1 MTAVAT
7 PEASTATHETVV
19 QRLVF
24 PVHDDGATMPLYV
37 ECTEGAPRLAE
48 LVRDRRSI
56 LVPPGER
63 LSFASYFNAFPASYW
78 RRWTIVSS
86 VELRVQVNGHA
97 TVTVYRSN
105 ARGHQQRVA
114 SEQAGNRFGYLCF
127 ELPLA
132 PFGDGGWY
140 WFEVSG
146 GHEPATLDWAEWVV
160 ETDRPAAGRVT
171 LAITT
176 FNRPDDCVGLLGSLI
191 AEPETMDRIDRV
203 VVVDQGNKNV
213 ADHPEYARLAA
224 KADDKIDIIRQ
235 PNLGGSGGFARGM
248 YEGTYKGDSGYVL
261 LLDDDVRVEPEG
273 ILRGLAFQ
281 DLVRQDM
288 IVGGHMLNMFL
299 PSMLHSFGE
308 KVNRYKFM
316 WGPAS
321 HVEEAHDFAED
332 TLRETEWMHRRIDV
346 DYNGWWMC
354 MIPTK
359 VVRNL
364 GLALPVFIKWDDAEF
379 GLRAQDAGI
388 PTVSLPGMAVWH
400 VPWTDKDDTTDWQA
414 YYHARNRVLM
424 ALLHSPYARG
434 GELLRHSMMV
444 QVKHILA
451 MEYSAAELR
460 LWALEDILTGPEH
473 LHRDLGSKL
482 GEVRA
487 YRSEQDDA
495 KVVTDPMG
503 FPRVKRLKPPKKG
516 KEPTAPRGPVGRVL
530 TAASGTVRQLTP
542 ERPSSRTNPEAA
554 VQAQDARWWLLSQF
568 DSAVVSTADGNGA
581 AWYKRDRQRA
591 SRIMQR
597 SVALHRQ
604 LLTHWNEL
612 ASTYRTEVVDLTGP
626 DAWRETWGLDA
637 RE

>member
-114 SEQAGNRFGYLCF
+114 SEQAGTRFGYLSF

-146 GHEPATLDWAEWVV
+146 GHEPSTLDWAEWVV

-316 WGPAS
+316 WGPAA

-332 TLRETEWMHRRIDV
+332 TLRESEWMHRRIDV

-359 VVRNL
+359 VVRKL

-424 ALLHSPYARG
+424 ALVHSPYARG

-530 TAASGTVRQLTP
+530 TAASGAVRQLTP

-554 VQAQDARWWLLSQF
+554 VQAQDARWWMLSQF
-568 DSAVVSTADGNGA
+568 DSAVVSTADGAGA

-591 SRIMQR
+591 GDIMRR
-597 SVALHRQ
+597 SIAVHEQ
-604 LLTHWNEL
+604 LLTKWNGL
-612 ASTYRTEVVDLTGP
+612 ATQYRAAVPEVTSP
-626 DAWRETWGLDA
+626 QAWFATWGID
-637 RE
+637 EGD

>member
-7 PEASTATHETVV
+7 PEASTATYETVV
-19 QRLVF
+19 QRLIF
-24 PVHDDGATMPLYV
+24 PVNDDGARMPLYV

-48 LVRDRRSI
+48 LVRDRRGI

-105 ARGHQQRVA
+105 ARGHQQRVV
-114 SEQAGNRFGYLCF
+114 SEQAGNRFGHLSF

-176 FNRPDDCVGLLGSLI
+176 FNRPDDCVGLLASLV

-203 VVVDQGNKNV
+203 VVVDQGTKNV
-213 ADHPEYARLAA
+213 ADHPEYARLEAR
-224 KADDKIDIIRQ
+224 ADDKIDIIRQ

-248 YEGTYKGDSGYVL
+248 YEAAYHGDSGYVL

-288 IVGGHMLNMFL
+288 IVGGHMLNMFQ
-299 PSMLHSFGE
+299 PSMLHTFGE

-316 WGPAS
+316 WGPAA

-359 VVRNL
+359 VVRTL

-424 ALLHSPYARG
+424 ALVHSPYARG

-487 YRSEQDDA
+487 FRSEQDDA

-530 TAASGTVRQLTP
+530 TAASGAVRQLTP
-542 ERPSSRTNPEAA
+542 ERPSSRRNPEAA
-554 VQAQDARWWLLSQF
+554 VQAQDARWWMLSQF
-568 DSAVVSTADGNGA
+568 DSAVVSTADGTGA

-591 SRIMQR
+591 SEIMRR
-597 SVALHRQ
+597 SMVVHEQ
-604 LLTHWNEL
+604 LLTRWNTL
-612 ASTYRTEVVDLTGP
+612 ATQYRAAVPEVTSP
-626 DAWRETWGLDA
+626 HAWFATWGIDGGD
-637 RE
+637 

>member
-7 PEASTATHETVV
+7 PEASTATYGTVV

-37 ECTEGAPRLAE
+37 ECTEGAARLAE
-48 LVRDRRSI
+48 LVRDRRGI

-114 SEQAGNRFGYLCF
+114 SEQAGNRFGYLSF

-160 ETDRPAAGRVT
+160 ETDRPAVGRVT

-273 ILRGLAFQ
+273 ILRCLAFQ

-359 VVRNL
+359 VVRKL

-604 LLTHWNEL
+604 LLTQWNEL

>member
-1 MTAVAT
+1 M
-7 PEASTATHETVV
+7 
-19 QRLVF
+19 
-24 PVHDDGATMPLYV
+24 
-37 ECTEGAPRLAE
+37 
-48 LVRDRRSI
+48 
-56 LVPPGER
+56 
-63 LSFASYFNAFPASYW
+63 
-78 RRWTIVSS
+78 SS

-105 ARGHQQRVA
+105 ARGNQQRVA
-114 SEQAGNRFGYLCF
+114 SEQSGNRFGYLSF
-127 ELPLA
+127 DLPLG

-146 GHEPATLDWAEWVV
+146 GHEPATLDWAEWAVD
-160 ETDRPAAGRVT
+160 TDRLAAGRAT

-176 FNRPDDCVGLLGSLI
+176 FNRPDDCVGLLASLV

-203 VVVDQGNKNV
+203 VVVDQGTKNV
-213 ADHPEYARLAA
+213 VDHPEFGRLAA
-224 KADDKIDIIRQ
+224 QAGDKIDIIRQ

-248 YEGTYKGDSGYVL
+248 YEGAYKGDSGYVL

-299 PSMLHSFGE
+299 PSMLHTFGE

-316 WGPAS
+316 WGPAA

-359 VVRNL
+359 VVRAL

-460 LWALEDILTGPEH
+460 LWALDDILSGPEH

-482 GEVRA
+482 GEVRV

-503 FPRVKRLKPPKKG
+503 FPRVRRLKPPKKG

-530 TAASGTVRQLTP
+530 TAASGAARQLAP
-542 ERPSSRTNPEAA
+542 ERPSSQKNPEAA
-554 VQAQDARWWLLSQF
+554 VQAQDARWWMLSQF
-568 DSAVVSTADGNGA
+568 DSAVVSTADGAGA

-591 SRIMQR
+591 AHIMRR
-597 SVALHRQ
+597 SAALHQQ
-604 LLTHWNEL
+604 LFARWNEL
-612 ASTYRTEVVDLTGP
+612 AATYRAEVGDLTSP
-626 DAWRETWGLDA
+626 TAWRKTWGLDA